1 MSKAFQFKQFKIKQD
16 KCAMKIGTDG
26 VLLGAWAS
34 LENQPFSIL
43 DIGAGTGVIALMLAQ
58 RSFAELIDALEIE
71 ENAYEQCVDNFENS
85 DWGDRL
91 FCYHAALDEFAEE
104 MEGETYDLI
113 ISNPPFYDE
122 NFTSTEEN
130 RNLARFTEALPFE
143 DLVKYSAQLL
153 AEKGKFCTIIPHK
166 NEEEF
171 IQLASKEKL
180 FPQKITRVRGHKN
193 SPIKRSLLQFGFEQT
208 TLETSEL
215 IIEIDRHVYTED
227 YKNLVRD
234 FYLKM

>member
-215 IIEIDRHVYTED
+215 IIEIERHIYTED
-227 YKNLVRD
+227 YKNLVKD

>member
-1 MSKAFQFKQFKIKQD
+1 
-16 KCAMKIGTDG
+16 
-26 VLLGAWAS
+26 
-34 LENQPFSIL
+34 
-43 DIGAGTGVIALMLAQ
+43 
-58 RSFAELIDALEIE
+58 
-71 ENAYEQCVDNFENS
+71 
-85 DWGDRL
+85 
-91 FCYHAALDEFAEE
+91 

-153 AEKGKFCTIIPHK
+153 AEQGKFCTIIPHK
-166 NEEEF
+166 NEEEL

-193 SPIKRSLLQFGFEQT
+193 STIKRSLLQFGFEQT
-208 TLETSEL
+208 TLETSAGSPFSP
-215 IIEIDRHVYTED
+215 IIFIVPPKEMLGI
-227 YKNLVRD
+227 KINNNIIFFI
-234 FYLKM
+234 FYNKTLNKI